1 MLQVNLQQ
9 DSSPSLK
16 PGLKPGL
23 QPKAQSSFSIHG
35 IGVSGGIAIGKAHL
49 VSNAMLEVVHYQLPH
64 KLVEDEI
71 KRFDNAIHTVKK
83 ELEAIRSSLSKNAP
97 AELSAFIGTHLMM
110 LADKS
115 LSELPKD
122 IIRKEHCN
130 AEWAIK
136 QQMDDIVAQF
146 EAIEDAYLRERQ
158 HDVVQVVERVIKV
171 LLGHPAPENSKL
183 GKAAA
188 KQKQN
193 TVIQENKIIL
203 VAHDISPADAIQ
215 FKQHNFAAFI
225 TDVGGVTSHTAILA
239 RSLNIPSIVALQRAR
254 DLIDDGELIIVD
266 GSLGVVIVNPSAEIL
281 AEYKLRQEQFEL
293 EQQKLKRIKTT
304 KAVTMCGMAIELQ
317 ANIEVPEDVAA
328 VKASG
333 ATGIGLYRTEFL
345 FMNKRE
351 MPDEE
356 EQFQAYKQV
365 AQAMHGL
372 PVTIRTLDLGADK
385 QMNPDTVSDC
395 ANPALGLRAVRLCLS
410 EPAIFHTQLRALLR
424 ASHYGNIKIL
434 IPMLSTL
441 GELRQTKLFLER
453 AKLSLRKQNIP
464 FNENITLGGMIE
476 VPAAAINAEA
486 FAKELDFLSIGTND
500 LIQYTLAIDRT
511 DDAVAHLYNPLHPSV
526 LKLISI
532 TIKAGLK
539 LGKPV
544 AVCGEMAGDAKLTK
558 LLIGMGL
565 RQLSMHPSNVL
576 SVKQQILHSQMAV
589 LNSNARTIL
598 RHTDL
603 EKIEPL
609 IAKFNLNTL

>member
-1 MLQVNLQQ
+1 M
-9 DSSPSLK
+9 
-16 PGLKPGL
+16 
-23 QPKAQSSFSIHG
+23 SSFSIHG
-35 IGVSGGIAIGKAHL
+35 IGVSSGIAIGQAHL
-49 VSNAMLEVVHYQLPH
+49 VSNALLEVVHYVLPEN
-64 KLVEDEI
+64 LVEDEI
-71 KRFDNAIHTVKK
+71 KRFNDAITTVKK
-83 ELEAIRSSLSKNAP
+83 DLEVIRSSLSKSAP
-97 AELSAFIGTHLMM
+97 AELAAFISTHLSM

-115 LSELPKD
+115 LSEVPKE

-136 QQMDDIVAQF
+136 QQMDDIVEQF
-146 EAIEDAYLRERQ
+146 EAIEDEYLRERK

-171 LLGHPAPENSKL
+171 LLGHPRQAPNVNKE
-183 GKAAA
+183 
-188 KQKQN
+188 KQQ
-193 TVIQENKIIL
+193 QENAIIL

-215 FKQHNFAAFI
+215 FKQHHFAAFI

-254 DLIDDGELIIVD
+254 DLINDGELIIVD
-266 GSLGVVIVNPSAEIL
+266 GSLGVVIVNPSKEIL
-281 AEYKLRQEQFEL
+281 AEYKLRQDQWSL
-293 EQQKLKRIKTT
+293 EQQKLKRIKST
-304 KAVTMCGMAIELQ
+304 KAVTMDGTAIELY
-317 ANIEVPEDVAA
+317 ANIEVPEDVDA

-365 AQAMHGL
+365 AEAMHGL

-385 QMNPDTVSDC
+385 QMNPDSVSDC

-410 EPAIFHTQLRALLR
+410 EPQIFHTQLRALLR

-441 GELRQTKLFLER
+441 AELRQTKLLLER
-453 AKLSLRKQNIP
+453 AKLSLRKQNVP

-532 TIKAGLK
+532 TIKAGVK

-565 RQLSMHPSNVL
+565 RQLSMHPSNLL
-576 SVKQQILHSQMAV
+576 SVKQQILHSQTAK
-589 LNSNARTIL
+589 LISNARKVL
-598 RHTDL
+598 SYTDL

-609 IAKFNLNTL
+609 VAKFNQH

>member
-1 MLQVNLQQ
+1 M
-9 DSSPSLK
+9 
-16 PGLKPGL
+16 
-23 QPKAQSSFSIHG
+23 HG
-35 IGVSGGIAIGKAHL
+35 IGVSGGIAIGRAHL
-49 VSNAMLEVVHYQLPH
+49 VSNALLEVVHYQLPQH
-64 KLVEDEI
+64 LVDDEI
-71 KRFDNAIHTVKK
+71 KRFDDAINTVKK
-83 ELEAIRSSLSKNAP
+83 DLEVIRNSLSKNAP

-115 LSELPKD
+115 LSEIPKEL
-122 IIRKEHCN
+122 IRKEQCN

-136 QQMDDIVAQF
+136 QQMDDIVEQF

-171 LLGHPAPENSKL
+171 LLGHPAPGQTKI
-183 GKAAA
+183 
-188 KQKQN
+188 KQN
-193 TVIQENKIIL
+193 ENAVIL

-254 DLIDDGELIIVD
+254 DLINDNETIIVD

-293 EQQKLKRIKTT
+293 EQQKLKRIKST

-365 AQAMHGL
+365 AEAMHGM

-385 QMNPDTVSDC
+385 QMNPDTVSNC

-410 EPAIFHTQLRALLR
+410 EPQIFHTQLRALLR
-424 ASHYGNIKIL
+424 ASHFGNIKIL

-441 GELRQTKLFLER
+441 GELRQTKLLLER

-486 FAKELDFLSIGTND
+486 FAKELDFMSIGTND

-511 DDAVAHLYNPLHPSV
+511 DDEVAHLYNPLHPSV

-532 TIKAGLK
+532 TIKAGAK

-576 SVKQQILHSQMAV
+576 SVKQQILRSQMTK
-589 LNSNARTIL
+589 LNSNARKVL
-598 RHTDL
+598 SHSDL

-609 IAKFNLNTL
+609 VAKFNLY